1 MFKNLLIVSFAL
13 MIAGCGAKTVD
24 IKATPEER
32 VVLHPP
38 PPGQLNMREVKWT
51 LFNREKLEQML
62 EKYPDQEIVMFSIS
76 AKGYENLA
84 LNFEEVIGYIED
96 QKDII
101 IYYRILFPTPTE
113 LAEDTENADNDE

>member
-1 MFKNLLIVSFAL
+1 MLKNILIISLAFVLVA
-13 MIAGCGAKTVD
+13 CGAKDVG

-32 VVLHPP
+32 VVTHPGP
-38 PPGQLNMREVKWT
+38 PAQLNMREVKWT

-62 EKYPDQEIVMFSIS
+62 ADNPGKEIVLFAIP

-101 IYYRILFPTPTE
+101 IYYRVLFPTPETLE
-113 LAEDTENADNDE
+113 TDNEE